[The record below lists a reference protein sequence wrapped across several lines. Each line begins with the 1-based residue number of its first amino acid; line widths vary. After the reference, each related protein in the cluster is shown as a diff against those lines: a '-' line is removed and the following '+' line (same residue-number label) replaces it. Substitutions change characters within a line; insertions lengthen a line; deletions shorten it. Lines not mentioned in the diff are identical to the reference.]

1 MKKIYQKPKI
11 KVVKVSHLQTLCSS
25 PWTDP
30 NVEHLDIT
38 EREEDAL
45 PPI

>member
-1 MKKIYQKPKI
+1 MEKIYQEPKI
-11 KVVKVSHLQTLCSS
+11 KVVKVSHHQTLCSS

-30 NVEHLDIT
+30 NVDHLGIT
-38 EREEDAL
+38 EDSEDAL